1 MLFSREFLDELKRTV
16 DLKDLAEECT
26 ELRKA
31 GPTLYVGHC
40 PHPKHNDSDA
50 SFCVNI
56 QTNTWTCYGCHSDKK
71 NKAQGNYGSDAIAF
85 IEWMNEGK
93 VSWIDAVK
101 QLANRVG
108 LPIPNDINSKAYKT
122 NYNLTQKYIKDMT
135 CDAYEYLYDRG
146 LDDDT
151 IEKWSI
157 CYDKNEDRIV
167 LPLFDAYNN
176 IIGFNKRLVNKQTKG
191 LNRKYIHSADS
202 EIFKK
207 SQYFYGMQFLDR
219 SKDYIILTEGAFDVI
234 LPQMYGASNVICA
247 LGTTLSEYQINVL
260 AKLNKQVIVVYDNDD
275 KGIKTMKKVMPL
287 LEENNISAKLLIL
300 PEGKDLA
307 EITLDV
313 KYNIEDYILNN
324 AVTYGYYQ
332 IQNSI
337 NDFNRDL
344 YSLYYKYSIM
354 FDKIKDSVPD
364 SEKDIIQ
371 VFIDNCFKKGV
382 PLLNVM

>member
-1 MLFSREFLDELKRTV
+1 
-16 DLKDLAEECT
+16 
-26 ELRKA
+26 
-31 GPTLYVGHC
+31 
-40 PHPKHNDSDA
+40 
-50 SFCVNI
+50 
-56 QTNTWTCYGCHSDKK
+56 
-71 NKAQGNYGSDAIAF
+71 
-85 IEWMNEGK
+85 
-93 VSWIDAVK
+93 
-101 QLANRVG
+101 
-108 LPIPNDINSKAYKT
+108 
-122 NYNLTQKYIKDMT
+122 
-135 CDAYEYLYDRG
+135 
-146 LDDDT
+146 
-151 IEKWSI
+151 
-157 CYDKNEDRIV
+157 
-167 LPLFDAYNN
+167 
-176 IIGFNKRLVNKQTKG
+176 
-191 LNRKYIHSADS
+191 
-202 EIFKK
+202 
-207 SQYFYGMQFLDR
+207 MQFLDR

-275 KGIKTMKKVMPL
+275 KGLKTMKKVMPL

-313 KYNIEDYILNN
+313 KYDIEDYILNN

-332 IQNSI
+332 IQNNI

-344 YSLYYKYSIM
+344 YSLYYKYSII